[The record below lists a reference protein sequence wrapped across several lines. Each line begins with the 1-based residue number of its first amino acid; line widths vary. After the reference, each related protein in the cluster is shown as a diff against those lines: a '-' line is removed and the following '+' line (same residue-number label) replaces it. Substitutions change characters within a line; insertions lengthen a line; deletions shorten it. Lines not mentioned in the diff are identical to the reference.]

1 MKPKKRRH
9 QVHLVEFDL
18 NQTVLGRNGT
28 ATNMSTYRVP
38 GMSAMSMSKYAA
50 ICCNHEIRFHTT
62 LDVASM
68 AMVSSSGPMAGRW
81 GSQEIFIS

>member
-1 MKPKKRRH
+1 
-9 QVHLVEFDL
+9 
-18 NQTVLGRNGT
+18 
-28 ATNMSTYRVP
+28 
-38 GMSAMSMSKYAA
+38 MSKYAA